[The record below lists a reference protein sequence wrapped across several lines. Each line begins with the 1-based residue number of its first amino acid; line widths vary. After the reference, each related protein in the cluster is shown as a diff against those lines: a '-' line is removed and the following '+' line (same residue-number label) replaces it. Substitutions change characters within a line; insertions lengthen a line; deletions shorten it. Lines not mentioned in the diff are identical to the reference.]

1 MPRPSLSIV
10 PGLKL
15 ASTTSDCATRRR
27 ITSTPSGVRRFTPTL
42 RLPRWPI
49 AKCTGETR
57 APSGNARLSILIT
70 SAPRSQKRRA
80 ASAPSTMTPKSSTR
94 SPSRGRRGPRPSGT
108 TGCGAREGSA
118 NTSSSCSPSV
128 GRPAS
133 GAHAAA
139 VDLGEARRRVG
150 DDPAREL
157 PASDRAAGAEVLGRE
172 HVGGRQNRC
181 DRHAA
186 RLAVERQ
193 LVLAAIA
200 EVVLERRVEP
210 AGRAG
215 APRDR
220 LELGVLEVLRLAQ
233 PRAHRVPLARR
244 QEHDPHVAVAAAED
258 RVRPG
263 RRAVPGLLVAGHLGG
278 AHGPHRRI
286 DHLDRRLVQR
296 EVDGVAVAG
305 LEAVPVRRED
315 RPRRLR
321 GRDLQR
327 HLARRDE
334 RLAAGQAGPAE
345 HAAHREQRPVGR
357 DPVAVGPG
365 LAEVGDREH
374 DQGGVPGADALG
386 AEAERRERTGP
397 GRLDPDVG
405 AVQQAEQPLATVLAA
420 RVDDDAALAGVLHGV
435 AQADALVQ
443 RLAAAR
449 RRAAGR
455 LDPDDVRA
463 EVGEDPPAHLAG
475 AVGHLDDANAVEGRR
490 AFGCSQSCMRA

>member
-1 MPRPSLSIV
+1 M
-10 PGLKL
+10 
-15 ASTTSDCATRRR
+15 
-27 ITSTPSGVRRFTPTL
+27 
-42 RLPRWPI
+42 
-49 AKCTGETR
+49 
-57 APSGNARLSILIT
+57 
-70 SAPRSQKRRA
+70 RRA
-80 ASAPSTMTPKSSTR
+80 GGLGEHLVVVLA
-94 SPSRGRRGPRPSGT
+94 
-108 TGCGAREGSA
+108 E
-118 NTSSSCSPSV
+118 V

-133 GAHAAA
+133 GAHPAA

-157 PASDRAAGAEVLGRE
+157 AASDRAAGAEVLGRE
-172 HVGGRQNRC
+172 HVGGRQDRC

-200 EVVLERRVEP
+200 EMVFERRVEP

-258 RVRPG
+258 RVRAG
-263 RRAVPGLLVAGHLGG
+263 RRAVPGLLVAGDLGR

-327 HLARRDE
+327 HLAGRDE

-374 DQGGVPGADALG
+374 DQGGVLGADALG
-386 AEAERRERTGP
+386 AEAERASEP
-397 GRLDPDVG
+397 GRADSIQTSARSSRPSSRSRPSS
-405 AVQQAEQPLATVLAA
+405 PLGSTTTLRLPAFCTA
-420 RVDDDAALAGVLHGV
+420 

-449 RRAAGR
+449 TPRRRR

-490 AFGCSQSCMRA
+490 AFEVLAIVHARLAEDELGGLPQQLRRARDEQRRDARRAPRLEVVADLVGGADERELLDQLRRDGRRASSFLPSR